1 MRRGEALILATIGV
15 VVAGLMV
22 RNVIGLHSEGQQ
34 DRGIPFFSTAS
45 PGLMREAGDL
55 YRSNNC
61 RQCHS
66 LWTVKSPL
74 ESVPAP
80 ALDGI
85 GSLRS
90 EEWFYGY
97 FSSPDPQSILPSR
110 LKLEYRMPSLAGL
123 PDDERRTLAQ
133 YMASLKVKDWYLDST
148 RAAEYEKLTGKAYPE
163 AHAEK

>member
-1 MRRGEALILATIGV
+1 MRRGEAVILATMGV

-22 RNVIGLHSEGQQ
+22 RNAISLRSQVHP
-34 DRGIPFFSTAS
+34 DRGIPFYSTAN
-45 PGLMREAGDL
+45 PELMREAGDL
-55 YRSNNC
+55 YRRNNC

-66 LWTVKSPL
+66 LWSVKSAL

-90 EEWFYGY
+90 EEWLYRY
-97 FSSPDPQSILPSR
+97 FSAADPQNMLPSR
-110 LKLEYRMPSLAGL
+110 LKREYRMPSLAAL
-123 PDDERRTLAQ
+123 PDSERRILAQ
-133 YMASLKVKDWYLDST
+133 YMASLRVKDWYLDST
-148 RAAEYEKLTGKAYPE
+148 RAAEYEKLTGKAYPA

>member
-1 MRRGEALILATIGV
+1 MKRGEALILATIGV
-15 VVAGLMV
+15 VVAGLMA
-22 RNVIGLHSEGQQ
+22 RNVISLHTAGQQ
-34 DRGIPFFSTAS
+34 DPGIPFYTTAN

-55 YRSNNC
+55 YRSNDC
-61 RQCHS
+61 RHCHS

-90 EEWFYGY
+90 EEWFYKY
-97 FSSPDPQSILPSR
+97 FSALDPQSLLPSR
-110 LKLEYRMPSLAGL
+110 LKLEYRMPSLAAL
-123 PDDERRTLAQ
+123 TDAERHTLAK
-133 YMASLKVKDWYLDST
+133 YMASLKVKDWYLDGT
-148 RAAEYEKLTGKAYPE
+148 RAAEYEKLTGKAYPG